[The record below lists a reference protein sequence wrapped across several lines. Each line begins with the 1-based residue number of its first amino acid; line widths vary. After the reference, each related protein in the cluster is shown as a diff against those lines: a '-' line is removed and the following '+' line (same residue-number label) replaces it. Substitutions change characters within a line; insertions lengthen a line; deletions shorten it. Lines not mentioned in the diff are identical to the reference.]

1 MCQLGT
7 VPIDTQKLVKQT
19 CPPLRY
25 TAICSERMQKKQ
37 QLFRIRRVKKKGSI
51 GLKLNDKERV
61 QETGKTKDTT
71 GYQRELRG
79 FKKVKAYEKTS
90 I

>member
-19 CPPLRY
+19 CPPAIHCYLQRAY
-25 TAICSERMQKKQ
+25 AEKTAAVQNQ
-37 QLFRIRRVKKKGSI
+37 AGKKKGSI

-79 FKKVKAYEKTS
+79 FEKVKAYEKTN